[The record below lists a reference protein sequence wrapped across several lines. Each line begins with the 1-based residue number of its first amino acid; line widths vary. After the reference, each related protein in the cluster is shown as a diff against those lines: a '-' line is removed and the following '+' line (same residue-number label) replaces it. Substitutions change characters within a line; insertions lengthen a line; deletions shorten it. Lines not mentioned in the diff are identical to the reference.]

1 MNRKERFEKSYE
13 YLRSKGRIHTQK
25 DAAEKMKTTQQNMSA
40 ALKGNEKVL
49 TDNFIIRFC
58 AAFDGAINS
67 DWLLT
72 GEGSMLVGDVSG
84 DNNAIGHG
92 ASVTHSD
99 CCNIVDKFL
108 GELAEQRKLVS
119 ESQRQVD
126 RLLSIIE
133 KMTNNI

>member
-1 MNRKERFEKSYE
+1 MRVIDNLIQYMNYKHLNDNEVTSQCGLAIGVIGKAKAGRNDIGKKTIEKILATYPDLS
-13 YLRSKGRIHTQK
+13 RT
-25 DAAEKMKTTQQNMSA
+25 
-40 ALKGNEKVL
+40 
-49 TDNFIIRFC
+49 
-58 AAFDGAINS
+58 
-67 DWLLT
+67 WLLT
-72 GEGSMLVGDVSG
+72 GEGSMLLGDVSG
-84 DNNAIGHG
+84 NNNAIGHG

>member
-1 MNRKERFEKSYE
+1 MRVIDNLIQYMNYKHLNDNEVTSQCGLAIGVIGKAKAGRNDIGKKTIEKILATYPDLS
-13 YLRSKGRIHTQK
+13 RT
-25 DAAEKMKTTQQNMSA
+25 
-40 ALKGNEKVL
+40 
-49 TDNFIIRFC
+49 
-58 AAFDGAINS
+58 
-67 DWLLT
+67 WLLT
-72 GEGSMLVGDVSG
+72 GEGSMLLGDVSG
-84 DNNAIGHG
+84 DHNAIGHG

>member
-1 MNRKERFEKSYE
+1 MEININELRSYFKERGISQRE
-13 YLRSKGRIHTQK
+13 IA
-25 DAAEKMKTTQQNMSA
+25 DAMGVSPAYINSIFTGKRNVGKNNAEKLQEKFGISA
-40 ALKGNEKVL
+40 
-49 TDNFIIRFC
+49 
-58 AAFDGAINS
+58 S
-67 DWLLT
+67 WLLT
-72 GEGSMLVGDVSG
+72 GEGSMLLGDVSG

>member
-1 MNRKERFEKSYE
+1 MRVIDNLIQYMNYKHLNDNEVTSQCGLAIGVIGKAKSGRNDIGKKTIEKILATYPDLS
-13 YLRSKGRIHTQK
+13 RT
-25 DAAEKMKTTQQNMSA
+25 
-40 ALKGNEKVL
+40 
-49 TDNFIIRFC
+49 
-58 AAFDGAINS
+58 
-67 DWLLT
+67 WLLT
-72 GEGSMLVGDVSG
+72 GEGSMLLGDVSG
-84 DNNAIGHG
+84 DHNAIGHG

>member
-1 MNRKERFEKSYE
+1 MRVIDNLIQYMNYKHLNDNEVTSQCGLAIGVIGKAKSGRNDIGKKTIEKILATYPDLS
-13 YLRSKGRIHTQK
+13 RT
-25 DAAEKMKTTQQNMSA
+25 
-40 ALKGNEKVL
+40 
-49 TDNFIIRFC
+49 
-58 AAFDGAINS
+58 
-67 DWLLT
+67 WLLT
-72 GEGSMLVGDVSG
+72 GEGSMLLGDVSG

>member
-1 MNRKERFEKSYE
+1 MESVKERLIAYLSKNRITKSSFARE
-13 YLRSKGRIHTQK
+13 VGVSNAFISSIRKSISPEVLQK
-25 DAAEKMKTTQQNMSA
+25 IKE
-40 ALKGNEKVL
+40 
-49 TDNFIIRFC
+49 
-58 AAFDGAINS
+58 AFPDLNIE
-67 DWLLT
+67 WLMT
-72 GEGSMLVGDVSG
+72 GEGSMLLGDVSG

>member
-1 MNRKERFEKSYE
+1 MRVIDNLIQYMNYKHLNDNEVTSQCGLAIGVIGKAKAGRNDIGKKTIEKILATYPD
-13 YLRSKGRIHTQK
+13 LNRT
-25 DAAEKMKTTQQNMSA
+25 
-40 ALKGNEKVL
+40 
-49 TDNFIIRFC
+49 
-58 AAFDGAINS
+58 
-67 DWLLT
+67 WLLT